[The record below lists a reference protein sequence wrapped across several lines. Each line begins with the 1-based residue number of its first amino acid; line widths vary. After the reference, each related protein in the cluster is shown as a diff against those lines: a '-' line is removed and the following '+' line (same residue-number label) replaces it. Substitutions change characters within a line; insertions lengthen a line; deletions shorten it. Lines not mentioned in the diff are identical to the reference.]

1 MEIVPDTANFI
12 EERRQMKKR
21 YPNERR
27 FFAAD
32 LVAATEQIEGWTH
45 ADFMSNSRRANYVLA
60 RHRIMHI
67 CRYELNLS
75 YSQIGRLLVRDH
87 TTVCRGIERYTEKC
101 LTHDAEIAK
110 RAFIIARAESLFL
123 NIPLDVDDANP

>member
-45 ADFMSNSRRANYVLA
+45 ADFMSNSRLANYVLG

-101 LTHDAEIAK
+101 LNHDAEIAK